1 MTKNQIEIFLSM
13 TETLSF
19 TKTAEL
25 FFVTQPTVSR
35 QISMLEEEWGVC
47 LFDRN
52 RRSVKTSKAGE
63 MLAEVCKASFAQIE
77 ETLQKARELQ

>member
-19 TKTAEL
+19 SKTAEL

-35 QISMLEEEWGVC
+35 QISMLEDEWGIC
-47 LFDRN
+47 LFERN
-52 RRSVKTSKAGE
+52 RRNVKTSKAGIK
-63 MLAEVCKASFAQIE
+63 MAEVCRNCLDQIE
-77 ETLQKARELQ
+77 NAVKESKDLK

>member
-19 TKTAEL
+19 SKTAEV

-52 RRSVKTSKAGE
+52 RRNVKTSKAGE
-63 MLAEVCKASFAQIE
+63 FMAKVCKDMLREMDEAVQEAQK
-77 ETLQKARELQ
+77 L